1 MGIYVG
7 LLIQTALGIGLVL
20 YIARLNRIEKE
31 NVALQNNLRQ
41 AQQFYD
47 EMQERT
53 ESIRKYRHDLQRH
66 IRIVEQFLEA
76 GKQFE
81 GFQEYRE
88 LQDYITW
95 MQDDIEGISR
105 RKYCE
110 EDELINAIC
119 EIKAQE
125 YREKGIPFD
134 LQIHITED
142 SAEGI
147 DPYYL
152 TGILMNLLDNAME
165 AQLRSD
171 MEMRRGVL
179 FKMTEEKDGLAIC
192 IGNDVPED
200 FTADFKT
207 SKHNKEEHGLGLGIA
222 RDYAGRYG
230 GKLSIQYDEAE
241 HYLTIS
247 TLLHPQ
253 R

>member
-1 MGIYVG
+1 MSIYVG
-7 LLIQTALGIGLVL
+7 LLIQAALGIGLVL
-20 YIARLNRIEKE
+20 YIARLNKIEKE

-53 ESIRKYRHDLQRH
+53 DSIRKYRHDLQRH
-66 IRIVEQFLEA
+66 MRIVEQFLES

-81 GFQEYRE
+81 DFREYRE
-88 LQDYITW
+88 LQEYIIK
-95 MQDDIEGISR
+95 MQDDIESISSK
-105 RKYCE
+105 KYCE
-110 EDELINAIC
+110 DELVNAIC

-125 YREKGIPFD
+125 FTEKGIPFSF
-134 LQIHITED
+134 QIHITDD
-142 SAEGI
+142 STEEI
-147 DPYYL
+147 EPYYL

-165 AQLRSD
+165 AQLLSD
-171 MEMRRGVL
+171 TEMGRGIL
-179 FKMTEEKDGLAIC
+179 FKLTGEEDGLAIC
-192 IGNDVPED
+192 IGNNVPED

-207 SKHNKEEHGLGLGIA
+207 SKHDKEEHGLGLGIA

-230 GKLSIQYDEAE
+230 GNLSIQYDEAE